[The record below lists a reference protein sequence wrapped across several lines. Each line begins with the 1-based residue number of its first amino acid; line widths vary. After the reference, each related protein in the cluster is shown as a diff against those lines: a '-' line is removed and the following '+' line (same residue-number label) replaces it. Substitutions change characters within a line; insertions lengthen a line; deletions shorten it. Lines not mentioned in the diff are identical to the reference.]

1 MEPLDRLAIYYAQ
14 ATKEELTAA
23 RCFYFE
29 CHRFILWLSAI
40 SGLPPE
46 SVSAITAAL
55 SPRATWEGN
64 QHDAVSIALGSDAS
78 SILGAGDKSRFMDG
92 GGGGYQAMP
101 RDIGRAIRMAN
112 GEPVENILKGPKV
125 NAFHR
130 NMMTPRKD
138 TGLPIDRHLF
148 RALYGRKLSDAQVTS
163 KLGKNGAY
171 EEAELLYS
179 KAAGLRGVRP
189 IVYGNAIW
197 YVMRR
202 LSRDNGQ
209 FSLKSR
215 TLNWR
220 PLYGVGTYQ
229 PSTKW
234 LPRLDLLPGCVDR
247 PWLFEEP
254 TGPRFGHET
263 ANARGRIMV
272 TLGPGHRYAN
282 TGGWQYRYRLVV
294 SYALE
299 RKLVG
304 GHVTANTYAE
314 HVDHINGIV
323 DDDRIQ
329 NLQLIGASIHGQT
342 HALAT
347 VDAGGRSSDGHF
359 VELAP
364 DQEFPVQRFGP
375 VVSMREID
383 GWIPAEYTLESLE
396 GPWDAKTPGST

>member
-1 MEPLDRLAIYYAQ
+1 MEPIDRLAIYYAQ

-78 SILGAGDKSRFMDG
+78 SILGASDKGGFRDG

-101 RDIGRAIRMAN
+101 RDVGRAIRLAA
-112 GEPVENILKGPKV
+112 GEPVADVLKGPKV

-130 NMMTPRKD
+130 NMMTPGTD
-138 TGLPIDRHLF
+138 TGLPVDRHLF

-163 KLGKNGAY
+163 RLGKNGAY

-179 KAAGLRGVRP
+179 KAAKLQKIRP
-189 IVYGNAIW
+189 IIYGNAIW

-202 LSRDNGQ
+202 LSRDKGQ

-215 TLNWR
+215 TLAWR
-220 PLYGVGTYQ
+220 PLYGTGTYR
-229 PSTKW
+229 PSTQW
-234 LPRLDLLPGCVDR
+234 LPKLDLLPGCKDR
-247 PWLFEEP
+247 PWLFEKP
-254 TGPRFGHET
+254 AGPRFGHET
-263 ANARGRIMV
+263 ANGRGRVMV
-272 TLGPGHRYAN
+272 TLGPKHRFAN

-304 GHVTANTYAE
+304 GHVTANRYAE

-323 DDDRIQ
+323 DDDKIG
-329 NLQLIGASIHGQT
+329 NLQLIGASIHGKT
-342 HALAT
+342 HATAT
-347 VDAGGRSSDGHF
+347 IDAMTRDSDGRF
-359 VELAP
+359 VELEP
-364 DQEFPVQRFGP
+364 DLEFPVQRFGP
-375 VVSMREID
+375 IVSMRQID
-383 GWIPAEYTLESLE
+383 DWQPTTYTLESLE
-396 GPWDAKTPGST
+396 GPWDAQAPSST

>member
-40 SGLPPE
+40 SGLPLE

-78 SILGAGDKSRFMDG
+78 SILGASDKNGFRDG

-101 RDIGRAIRMAN
+101 RDVDRAIRLAT
-112 GEPVENILKGPKV
+112 GEPVADVLKGPKV

-130 NMMTPRKD
+130 NMIAPRKD

-148 RALYGRKLSDAQVTS
+148 RALYGRKLSDVQVTG
-163 KLGKNGAY
+163 KLSKNGAY

-179 KAAGLRGVRP
+179 KAAKLRGIRP
-189 IVYGNAIW
+189 IIYGNAVW

-215 TLNWR
+215 PLNWR

-229 PSTKW
+229 PSTQW
-234 LPRLDLLPGCVDR
+234 LPKLDLLPGCDDR
-247 PWLFEEP
+247 PWLLEEP
-254 TGPRFGHET
+254 AGPRYGHET
-263 ANARGRIMV
+263 ANARGRVMV
-272 TLGPGHRYAN
+272 TLGTKHRNAN

-304 GHVTANTYAE
+304 GHVTADSYAE
-314 HVDHINGIV
+314 HADHINGIV
-323 DDDRIQ
+323 DDDRLE
-329 NLQLIGASIHGQT
+329 NLQLLGASIHGTT

-347 VDAGGRSSDGHF
+347 VDAGGRSSDGRF
-359 VELAP
+359 VELDP
-364 DQEFPVQRFGP
+364 DIEFPVRRFGP
-375 VVSMREID
+375 VVSMREIN
-383 GWIPAEYTLESLE
+383 GWIPTEYTLKSLE
-396 GPWDAKTPGST
+396 GPWDAETPGST